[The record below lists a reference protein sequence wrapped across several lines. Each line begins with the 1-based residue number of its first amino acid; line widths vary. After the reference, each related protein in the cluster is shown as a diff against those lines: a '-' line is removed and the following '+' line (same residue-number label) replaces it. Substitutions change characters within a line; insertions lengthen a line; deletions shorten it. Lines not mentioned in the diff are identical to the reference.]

1 MPVWELWVMAS
12 QSAVFAAKTISDHE
26 IHVLY
31 KIDGVDVS
39 SGPSVTLS
47 QLTQG
52 SAIGVPD
59 DQRAALGGRY
69 AQATVWKRATSTDVG
84 QDFHNHIREI
94 ISGRREDL
102 ATLWTLDDTARRF
115 LESASLYEQATDQA
129 ARVKKGLA
137 LTLSKAAKQRLTN
150 HSIESGPLLV
160 NIRDV
165 ALTLFK
171 TGHGFGSA
179 IIEFERLDRARLTA
193 LELLEAQISIVRFN
207 KISWVDANNGV
218 PVAGAPFTLSQMI
231 RRLALADAHKENAA
245 ERVATYAYAQFA
257 EPVPTTDRDVF
268 ALHLA
273 RHYTT
278 DYVTSLNIGGVAFVA
293 DFETVRHAVA
303 LEGAATIVGSTPDT
317 PNLPSFLENFKT
329 GTFRRHYIPIA
340 LLAQH
345 EHAFLVQRT
354 SASVISQAEMN
365 DYRKTVKRLEEL
377 RESSLVFRLCYRFSE
392 LSFITMHNALN
403 HAFRQV
409 LHLDRMLEELA
420 SDVAGVEMHLREVQ
434 EAKDRRNEQEKHR
447 RFYWTT
453 VIGSAALAGLTTFTI
468 FKELGELFIHNH
480 ETAGQVAAVLGVL
493 VAAIAGFFGYR
504 KGPAAHGEE
513 HGDHFTFHAMVD
525 HMIERALK

>member
-1 MPVWELWVMAS
+1 MAS
-12 QSAVFAAKTISDHE
+12 QSAAFAAKTISDHE
-26 IHVLY
+26 IHILY

-39 SGPSVTLS
+39 AGPSVALS
-47 QLTQG
+47 QLAHG

-59 DQRAALGGRY
+59 DQKAALEGRY
-69 AQATVWKRATSTDVG
+69 AQATVWKRNTSTDAG

-102 ATLWTLDDTARRF
+102 ATLWTLDDTAKRF
-115 LESASLYEQATDQA
+115 LESASLYEEAKDQA
-129 ARVKKGLA
+129 LRVKKCLI
-137 LTLSKAAKQRLTN
+137 LTLSKAATQRLTN
-150 HSIESGPLLV
+150 HSIESGQFFV

-165 ALTLFK
+165 RLTLFK

-179 IIEFERLDRARLTA
+179 IVEFERPDRAKLTA
-193 LELLEAQISIVRFN
+193 LELLEAQIAIGRFN
-207 KISWVDANNGV
+207 KISWVDVKTRA
-218 PVAGAPFTLSQMI
+218 PVAGAPFTLGQMI
-231 RRLALADAHKENAA
+231 RRLALGDISEENTA
-245 ERVATYAYAQFA
+245 ERVATYTYAQFA

-278 DYVTSLNIGGVAFVA
+278 DYVTSLNIGGVAFVT

-303 LEGAATIVGSTPDT
+303 LEGAATIVGAPPDA
-317 PNLPSFLENFKT
+317 PDLPAFLQNFKT

-354 SASVISQAEMN
+354 SASVISKTEMN

-377 RESSLVFRLCYRFSE
+377 RESSLAFRLCYRFSE

-403 HAFRQV
+403 RAFRRV
-409 LHLDRMLEELA
+409 LHLDRMLEELD

-453 VIGSAALAGLTTFTI
+453 VTGSAALAGLTTFTI
-468 FKELGELFIHNH
+468 FKELGEIFFHHNQ
-480 ETAGQVAAVLGVL
+480 ETAGQVAAVLGV
-493 VAAIAGFFGYR
+493 VIAAIAGFSGYR
-504 KGPAAHGEE
+504 KGPSVHGEE
-513 HGDHFTFHAMVD
+513 HGDHLTVHAMLD